1 MLDHRLNGAVEPEAK
16 VSRTWTWIAS
26 PRLGG
31 RNHGMHVKLPVAE
44 NDRRIVEIAC
54 FEFSQPNN
62 LALKK
67 IGVEPNGRRDVVRH
81 KHEMVH
87 SAGHAHGH
95 PTPPLVVIRTPPWRP
110 DRAVPAR
117 SGL

>member
-44 NDRRIVEIAC
+44 NDRRIIEIAC
-54 FEFSQPNN
+54 FEFSQSNN

-87 SAGHAHGH
+87 SAGHAHGYLA
-95 PTPPLVVIRTPPWRP
+95 PPLFSHTNTARRP
-110 DRAVPAR
+110 ER
-117 SGL
+117 